1 MVYNYKRRPRRVKRR
16 VARSSAFKGKRLAI
30 SRVPRPV
37 TYRDRSAYMKT
48 QETYKFFIDPKVTTT
63 GSGESAVLSQHPW
76 MIDITM
82 NSPYSFRSGY
92 KSVGADMIC
101 NSEPSITE
109 YTGSNGD
116 GATVTPGLYET
127 GDRPG
132 GDRSAGYAGA
142 KYTTAMV
149 TGCKVTTNFTPVQA
163 GDIKVQPGYLFHI
176 RSSSNDFGGLTQ
188 NNADYTTLSK
198 IPFVKWKRVRGSI
211 VSKLTSTPTTVGGTD
226 ALSRSV
232 SLTTNHSVA
241 EWNNVTDLN
250 DCKDRF
256 SWQLNNPDQVEAP
269 EERDHLV
276 IGGIPELSAVTLGGA
291 SNSTQAPAGIL
302 TLTIRKTIKFSE
314 PLSGKGDLDTA
325 NLPPVYPSAY
335 KKGVTR
341 NSRTLSARM
350 RRR

>member
-1 MVYNYKRRPRRVKRR
+1 MPYHYKRRTHKRGPKRR
-16 VARSSAFKGKRLAI
+16 VARTSAFKGKRLAI
-30 SRVPRPV
+30 ARVPRPV

-48 QETYKFFIDPKVTTT
+48 RETYKFFIDPAVTST
-63 GSGESAVLSQHPW
+63 GDPAVLSQHPW

-82 NSPYSFRSGY
+82 NSPYSFRTGY
-92 KSVGADMIC
+92 KSVGANMIC

-109 YTGSNGD
+109 YSGTNGD
-116 GATVTPGLYET
+116 AATVTPGLYET

-132 GDRSAGYAGA
+132 GDRSAGFAGA

-149 TGCKVTTNFTPVQA
+149 TGAKVISNFTPVQA
-163 GDIKVQPGYLFHI
+163 GNVKTQPGYLFHI
-176 RSSSNDFGGLTQ
+176 KSSSNDFGGLTQ
-188 NNADYTTLSK
+188 SNADYNTLSK
-198 IPFVKWKRVRGSI
+198 VPFVKWKRIRGPI
-211 VSKLTSTPTTVGGTD
+211 VSKMTSVPTTVGGTD

-241 EWNNVTDLN
+241 QWNNVTDLN

-269 EERDHLV
+269 AERDHLV

-291 SNSTQAPAGIL
+291 ENSSQAPAGIL
-302 TLTIRKTIKFSE
+302 TITIMKTIKFSE

-325 NLPPVYPSAY
+325 NLPPVLKSRYRS
-335 KKGVTR
+335 GVT
-341 NSRTLSARM
+341 RTLSAHG